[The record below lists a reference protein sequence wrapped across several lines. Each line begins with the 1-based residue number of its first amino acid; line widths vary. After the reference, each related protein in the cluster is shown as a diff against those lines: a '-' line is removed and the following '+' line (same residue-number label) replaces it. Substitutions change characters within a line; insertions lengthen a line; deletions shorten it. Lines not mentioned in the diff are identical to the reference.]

1 MSRIKIFLLILII
14 AALSIVFIQNREP
27 TTLKFLCGYGSS
39 YCLFRSSQ
47 LPLALWIALFTL
59 NGIVINLLGQAL
71 NRYSYSGSSR
81 QKYGVNDELYS
92 NETNWREND
101 AATVSPNYTNLR
113 DSTIQDKFSTATSY
127 EVRQEP
133 QNVERSGS
141 TYSYKYKEAGDRAK
155 SDRDDSRK
163 TSIDLDKNST
173 ISKEEDEDWI

>member
-39 YCLFRSSQ
+39 YCLFRSTE

-59 NGIVINLLGQAL
+59 NGIAINLLGQVL
-71 NRYSYSGSSR
+71 NRYSYSGSKR
-81 QKYGVNDELYS
+81 QKYPPDNELYS
-92 NETNWREND
+92 NEAWREND
-101 AATVSPNYTNLR
+101 ATPTNYTNPQ
-113 DSTIQDKFSTATSY
+113 STIKDKFQDATSY

-141 TYSYKYKEAGDRAK
+141 TYSYKYKEAGDRAQ
-155 SDRDDSRK
+155 SDRDIFRK
-163 TSIDLDKNST
+163 KPVDPDVNSTTSI
-173 ISKEEDEDWI
+173 EEDDEDWI